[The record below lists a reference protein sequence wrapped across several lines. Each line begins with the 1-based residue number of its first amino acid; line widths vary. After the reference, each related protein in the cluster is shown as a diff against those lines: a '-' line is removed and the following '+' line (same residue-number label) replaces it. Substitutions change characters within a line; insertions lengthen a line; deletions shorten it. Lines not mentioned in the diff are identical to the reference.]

1 MATVKLVIAQLGITN
16 YMMVRLFYTDAPAA
30 EVARQTIA
38 PADLEANNPIVFT
51 SILAKP
57 AWVVVSES
65 IDGTDPGVEQ
75 GRYVQ
80 DVTDKTFVI
89 EEYFYTVGGFEVE
102 DPADGSTELTD
113 TYFEGKVVASL
124 FMQGFR
130 PLKELK
136 TGVPLNG
143 HEWKRVDNTIQI
155 LNPETGSMDGPVFRN
170 GEVYVVTITYL
181 QDIIAG
187 DSSAQPLSFV
197 DITESITL
205 TSTNRRKENVIE
217 AATTKIT
224 ITLEPL
230 ATLVDGEYYDFVT
243 NSGSQYQA
251 VIQRSGSDVI
261 RFNNSNKTRVVLGT
275 SEYLRIAKKGT
286 RFEIMRS
293 HENMQKVGQKFTGM
307 NSTYMN
313 AMLYDATLRDGDEY
327 PRAWDFI
334 ISLPAGFAINDSNIM
349 NVGWSP
355 TSGREACWY
364 YYESGGVKYFRTPN
378 TQNIFSRSLNSFS
391 SRGTDPERPYDYPG
405 GTMAEQVG
413 KHRHFTLVNSGEAN
427 GSFPFDRGSAPS
439 VSNSMKVWWN
449 KSSGEGKESYY
460 LDASASE
467 PTVSRTS
474 EGTGTETR
482 PRNYGEFEFVCI

>member
-1 MATVKLVIAQLGITN
+1 MAQINLSIGQLGITN
-16 YMMVRLFYTDAPAA
+16 YLLVVVYYTDAPAA
-30 EVARQTIA
+30 EVARQSIA
-38 PADLEANNPIVFT
+38 PADLQASNQISFT
-51 SILAKP
+51 GVLAKP
-57 AWVVVSES
+57 AWVEVRES
-65 IDGTDPGVEQ
+65 VDGTDLGTLITK
-75 GRYVQ
+75 YVHN
-80 DVTDKTFVI
+80 VTDKTFVL
-89 EEYFYTVGGFEVE
+89 EELFYTVGGLEEE
-102 DPADGSTELTD
+102 DPAAGSTELTD
-113 TYFEGKVVASL
+113 EYFDGKTVASL
-124 FMQGFR
+124 FQQGFR

-136 TGVPLNG
+136 EGIALNG
-143 HEWKRVDNTIQI
+143 HEWQRVDNTLQL
-155 LNPETGSMDGPVFRN
+155 LNPETGLMDGPVFN
-170 GEVYVVTITYL
+170 AGETYVVTVSYL

-217 AATTKIT
+217 GLTTKIT

-243 NSGSQYQA
+243 NSGSQYQV

-286 RFEIMRS
+286 RFEVMRS
-293 HENMQKVGQKFTGM
+293 HENLQKVGQKFTGM
-307 NSTYMN
+307 NSSYMN

-327 PRAWDFI
+327 PRIWDFI
-334 ISLPAGFAINDSNIM
+334 KSLPTGFAIVDSNIAA
-349 NVGWSP
+349 GSWTP
-355 TSGREACWY
+355 AADKEACWY
-364 YYESGGVKYFRTPN
+364 YYENGSKYFRTPN
-378 TQNIFSRSLNSFS
+378 TQNLFSRPLKSFS
-391 SRGTDPERPYDYPG
+391 SRNDDAARTYDNPG
-405 GTMAEQVG
+405 GTQSEEVG
-413 KHRHFTLVNSGEAN
+413 KHRHFTLVNAGEAN
-427 GSFPFDRGSAPS
+427 GSFPFDRGSAPATT
-439 VSNSMKVWWN
+439 NSMKVWWN

-460 LDASASE
+460 LDASTSE